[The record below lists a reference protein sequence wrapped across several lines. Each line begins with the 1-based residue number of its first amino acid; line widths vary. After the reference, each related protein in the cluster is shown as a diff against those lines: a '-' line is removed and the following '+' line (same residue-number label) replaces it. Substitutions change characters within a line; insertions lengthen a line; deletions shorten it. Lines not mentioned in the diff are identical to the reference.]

1 MRGPAGASSGAGP
14 AGLEAARVC
23 SEQGHS
29 VTVFEASDK
38 PGGQIN
44 LITRSKRRKD
54 MAGIIDWRIDIC
66 EANKVKFN
74 FNSFASKEEI
84 LSEKPDIVIITQ
96 INILN
101 YL

>member
-1 MRGPAGASSGAGP
+1 MPHLLNKKETGLKKITIVGAGP

-54 MAGIIDWRIDIC
+54 MTG
-66 EANKVKFN
+66 
-74 FNSFASKEEI
+74 
-84 LSEKPDIVIITQ
+84 
-96 INILN
+96 
-101 YL
+101 